1 MGALVA
7 AMFPDH
13 QTAEGVRTRLVRDGF
28 PTDRVELTS
37 DKELGHAKVVP
48 APTVP
53 EKLSQHF
60 RQLFQG
66 DDQEQSAQLL
76 SRCVL
81 EGRAVIT
88 VQPRGDVETQRA
100 FEILEQEGPLALRER
115 DLDDQTLE
123 RAAAPKESKVLPWI
137 AKVMVP
143 GDAR

>member
-13 QTAEGVRTRLVRDGF
+13 QTAEGVRTRLVGDGF

-37 DKELGHAKVVP
+37 EQELGHADVVP
-48 APTVP
+48 APSVP
-53 EKLSQHF
+53 EKLTQHF

-66 DDQEQSAQLL
+66 ETQEHSAQLL

-88 VQPRGDVETQRA
+88 VQPRGDIETKRA
-100 FEILEQEGPLALRER
+100 LEILEEAGPLALRDH

-123 RAAAPKESKVLPWI
+123 HAAAAKESTVLPWI
-137 AKVMVP
+137 ARIMVP
-143 GDAR
+143 GSR